1 MFGWFSQL
9 AAVTSLSLRTV
20 PRRLASSAVAVVGV
34 AAVAGVLVGLLS
46 MAEGFRATMAR
57 TGSPDSV
64 IVLRTGADS
73 EMTSILE
80 PTEVNIVTDAP
91 ELLRVDGRAV
101 ASPELFVMVD
111 LPRRSTDT
119 TTQVPLRGVGPEA
132 YRVRPRLRIIEGR
145 PFEPGR
151 TELIAGRG
159 AALHFG
165 NLGVG
170 STLKLGENTWRVVGI
185 FDGGGTAADSELWC
199 DVRVLEPIYR
209 RGGTVQAIYARLV
222 SPDAFGRFK
231 DALTANPRLNVKIMR
246 EADFYAE
253 QSTFVYGLIT
263 GLGVFVAALMG
274 IGAVFA
280 AINTMYSAVASRTRE
295 IGVLRALGFG
305 GSAVI
310 VSVLIESMLLALVG
324 GIAGGIIA
332 YLGFNGYE
340 AATFNLQSFRQ
351 IAFAFAVTPR
361 LLERAIAYAVAIGF
375 LGGIFPAIRAAHVPV
390 VVALREL

>member
-1 MFGWFSQL
+1 M
-9 AAVTSLSLRTV
+9 
-20 PRRLASSAVAVVGV
+20 
-34 AAVAGVLVGLLS
+34 
-46 MAEGFRATMAR
+46 
-57 TGSPDSV
+57 
-64 IVLRTGADS
+64 
-73 EMTSILE
+73 
-80 PTEVNIVTDAP
+80 
-91 ELLRVDGRAV
+91 
-101 ASPELFVMVD
+101 
-111 LPRRSTDT
+111 
-119 TTQVPLRGVGPEA
+119 
-132 YRVRPRLRIIEGR
+132 
-145 PFEPGR
+145 
-151 TELIAGRG
+151 
-159 AALHFG
+159 HFG
-165 NLGVG
+165 GLDVG
-170 STLKLGENTWRVVGI
+170 STLKLGENAWRVVGI

-361 LLERAIAYAVAIGF
+361 LLERAIASAVAIGF
-375 LGGIFPAIRAAHVPV
+375 LGGIFPAIRAARVPV